1 MKKLNR
7 VVLNNSGSWHETF
20 DAQRIPISEFWL
32 LAEADAGEW
41 QCFTSVSDLQTSV
54 YVLYTKKQGRIIVGD
69 DEPAAF
75 NRALLYWEEGERIG
89 NFLYF
94 SKGNTD
100 YDVLRV
106 ASYGK
111 KVRKLIHCII
121 QCISPVILT
130 EDALE
135 NRNVQA
141 LIEKAGDA
149 DESTEFQTRI

>member
-7 VVLNNSGSWHETF
+7 VVLTNSGSWHETS

-32 LAEADAGEW
+32 LAEAGVGEW
-41 QCFTSVSDLQTSV
+41 QCFTNVSDLQTSV
-54 YVLYTKKQGRIIVGD
+54 YVLYTKKQGRIMVGD
-69 DEPAAF
+69 DAPATF

-94 SKGNTD
+94 SKGDTD

-106 ASYGK
+106 TSYGK

-121 QCISPVILT
+121 KCISPVIFI
-130 EDALE
+130 EDAWE
-135 NRNVQA
+135 NQDVRT
-141 LIEKAGDA
+141 LIEKVGDV
-149 DESTEFQTRI
+149 DESIESQAGM